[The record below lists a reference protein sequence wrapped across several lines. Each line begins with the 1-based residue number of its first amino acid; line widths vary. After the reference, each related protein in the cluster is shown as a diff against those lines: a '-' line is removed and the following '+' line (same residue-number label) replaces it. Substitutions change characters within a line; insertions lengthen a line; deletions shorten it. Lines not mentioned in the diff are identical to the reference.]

1 MAQKSTEQVIVGT
14 LIKNPK
20 LLLQTDKYQ
29 LTPDDFD
36 TPLYRYVFWAIE
48 NMAPGATGELRIF
61 EIENWLDQNANA
73 KAVFENKG
81 GRQVLQDC
89 SNTDVSSFETQY
101 TLLKKEN
108 LIRDLQR
115 FGYDRERICP
125 INPISESERELS
137 TKFANSSTEDILE
150 QIQSD
155 FVKIQSKYVL
165 KDTSEVQTLFAGM
178 EEMLEDLKETPEIG
192 LPLQGKLFNHIVS
205 GAIFGRFYLRSGA
218 SGLGKTR
225 NLMGDACHF
234 AYPIRYDWN
243 VKKWVATGY
252 NEKVMIIITEQSFD
266 EVRKM
271 ALAYLTGINE
281 SVIKKNL
288 TTPEQDK
295 VVLEALKIMKQ
306 YEDNFHVVRVPN
318 PSISLIKQLV
328 REQVMMK
335 DIRYVFYDYIFVS
348 PSLLGEFRGMNLRN
362 DEILLMFSDALK
374 QLAVELDIF
383 LMSSTQVNANADR
396 NDDIRNEA
404 SLAGSRAVI
413 NKADMGCIMARPSKE
428 ELKTLEPIT
437 SELGIEPNVVT
448 DIYKLR
454 GGENT
459 QTRVW
464 SYVDLG
470 TLRKQDLFVTNG
482 RLDQVDIGY
491 ENLGYKLDEIVFEEC
506 SEFLAELNSG
516 VSSK

>member
-155 FVKIQSKYVL
+155 FVKLQSKYVL

-243 VKKWVATGY
+243 VRKWVA
-252 NEKVMIIITEQSFD
+252 
-266 EVRKM
+266 R
-271 ALAYLTGINE
+271 
-281 SVIKKNL
+281 
-288 TTPEQDK
+288 
-295 VVLEALKIMKQ
+295 
-306 YEDNFHVVRVPN
+306 
-318 PSISLIKQLV
+318 
-328 REQVMMK
+328 
-335 DIRYVFYDYIFVS
+335 
-348 PSLLGEFRGMNLRN
+348 
-362 DEILLMFSDALK
+362 
-374 QLAVELDIF
+374 
-383 LMSSTQVNANADR
+383 
-396 NDDIRNEA
+396 
-404 SLAGSRAVI
+404 
-413 NKADMGCIMARPSKE
+413 
-428 ELKTLEPIT
+428 
-437 SELGIEPNVVT
+437 
-448 DIYKLR
+448 
-454 GGENT
+454 
-459 QTRVW
+459 
-464 SYVDLG
+464 
-470 TLRKQDLFVTNG
+470 
-482 RLDQVDIGY
+482 RLH
-491 ENLGYKLDEIVFEEC
+491 
-506 SEFLAELNSG
+506 
-516 VSSK
+516 